1 MLVTL
6 NEILPLASASKGS
19 IPCFNVF
26 GFEDASAIIS
36 AAEKLQQPVILATNK
51 DMVEQLGVDV
61 LAGML
66 LPMIAKSTA
75 SICLHLDHCY
85 DEEVVYQAIHA
96 GYSSVMFDGSQLS
109 LSENI
114 RRTKQVVDVAHALGV
129 SVEGEIGSVPYEEG
143 RAHIKSIYTEPEEA
157 ARYAQESGLDC
168 MAVAIGNIHRL
179 STPSCTI
186 DYDRLQKIEALVNV
200 PLVVHGT
207 SGIKEEDL
215 YKLKETCVAKFNVGT
230 SMRQAVGH
238 NLRRLMQEEPDQYD
252 RQYFFKKVMP
262 YMQAEAERVI
272 TLLAATR

>member
-6 NEILPLASASKGS
+6 NEILPLASTSQGA

-66 LPMIAKSTA
+66 LPMIARSTA

-85 DEEVVYQAIHA
+85 EESIVYQAINA
-96 GYSSVMFDGSQLS
+96 GYSSVMFDGSQLP
-109 LSENI
+109 LAENI
-114 RRTKQVVDVAHALGV
+114 RRTKQVVEVAHALGV

-157 ARYAQESGLDC
+157 AEYAEKTALDC
-168 MAVAIGNIHRL
+168 VAVAIGNIHRL
-179 STPSCTI
+179 STPSCSI
-186 DYDRLQKIEALVNV
+186 DYPRLSKIEALVNI

-207 SGIKEEDL
+207 SGIAEKDL
-215 YKLKETCVAKFNVGT
+215 LQLKTTGVAKFNVGT
-230 SMRQAVGH
+230 SMRQALGH
-238 NLRRLMQEEPDQYD
+238 NLRRLMEQEPAQYD
-252 RQYFFKKVMP
+252 RQYFFNKVTP
-262 YMQAEAERVI
+262 FLQAEAERVLK
-272 TLLAATR
+272 LLS